1 MRRVPVVF
9 EGELLSEQIPES
21 KQMERRISLYPFFE
35 HGDLILQMGD
45 LSFVLVN
52 LEPILTHTL
61 EGSLYASINSIKLP
75 FLGIQIPQKGL
86 FVGFH
91 LA

>member
-1 MRRVPVVF
+1 M
-9 EGELLSEQIPES
+9 LSEQIPGVEADG
-21 KQMERRISLYPFFE
+21 RRISLYPFFE

-61 EGSLYASINSIKLP
+61 EGSPLCIY
-75 FLGIQIPQKGL
+75 
-86 FVGFH
+86 
-91 LA
+91 